1 MSKYLTPPI
10 PNAILILMTYEPF
23 ISYDQ
28 LHMMV
33 LAFLATCIAIPVG
46 SFIYS
51 WIISLTHLE
60 SQKIVVPS
68 YDFGPERD
76 PIHIMGQHTP
86 YDWAQE
92 IN

>member
-1 MSKYLTPPI
+1 
-10 PNAILILMTYEPF
+10 MTYESL
-23 ISYDQ
+23 ISYEQ

-68 YDFGPERD
+68 HDFGPERD